1 MIMYNKDANHLG
13 SVVWKGRN
21 MAKLKQQ
28 IKITALYCRLSRD
41 DEYSGDSVSI
51 QTQKTLLSQYAKE
64 RGFTNCEYFVDDGY
78 SGTNYNRPDFQR
90 MLNLVEDERVGIVC
104 VKDLSRL
111 GRDYLQTGYYT
122 EVVFPEHNV
131 RFIAINDNVDSAA
144 GDNEFAPFKN
154 IINEWYA
161 RDSSRKVRSAL
172 RAQAQNGEYTG
183 SFPPFG
189 YRKDP
194 VNRHHLI
201 PNEYAPLVRRMF
213 QMALEGES
221 CYHIAQKLEKEQI
234 PTPRAS
240 LMAAYGKYGTPER
253 EKHPNKWDKSTVRG
267 ILRNPIYLGNLVS
280 QKTQKKSFKDKRIVH
295 RPEEEWLIVEG
306 THEALVDQA
315 TFDTVQQRL
324 QVKQPAPTVSPENIL
339 RGLMFCGGCNTRMA
353 FSSATG
359 RKSCGHYCCSK
370 HRRYGGKECSSHYIS
385 AKQIKAVLLEDI
397 QRHASLAA
405 EDKEKYIAHLMRLSE
420 REWDGEKA
428 SITKEAEQCQR
439 RISELDILL
448 KRLYE
453 DNVFGRIS
461 DERFA
466 SLSADYE
473 AESRNLKDRYNEI
486 QVLLASYA
494 RQSHDAKEFAALVEQ
509 YTDITELTEEFLHT
523 LIEKV
528 VVHEKEIIDG
538 ETMMRIDIYYRFIGK
553 VGSEDGESLKT
564 QKTRQGSHKLAPG
577 A

>member
-1 MIMYNKDANHLG
+1 
-13 SVVWKGRN
+13 

-51 QTQKTLLSQYAKE
+51 QTQKTLLGQFAKE

-90 MLNLVEDERVGIVC
+90 MLNLVEDGQVGIVI

-122 EVVFPEHNV
+122 EVVFPERNV
-131 RFIAINDNVDSAA
+131 RFIAINDNVDSAI

-172 RAQAQNGEYTG
+172 RAKARNGEYTG
-183 SFPPFG
+183 SYPPFG
-189 YRKDP
+189 YCKDP
-194 VNRHHLI
+194 MDRHHLI
-201 PNEYAPLVRRMF
+201 PSEYAPVVKRMF
-213 QMALEGES
+213 QMALEGQTT
-221 CYHIAQKLEKEQI
+221 YAIARKLEKEQI
-234 PTPRAS
+234 PTPRA
-240 LMAAYGKYGTPER
+240 LLLEAYGKYETPER
-253 EKHPNKWDKSTVRG
+253 AKYPSKWDKNTVRG
-267 ILRNPIYLGNLVS
+267 ILRNPTYLGKLVC
-280 QKTQKKSFKDKRIVH
+280 QKTQKKSFKDKHVVA
-295 RPEEEWLIVEG
+295 RPEEEWITVEG

-315 TFDTVQQRL
+315 TFDTVQQRI
-324 QVKQPAPTVSPENIL
+324 QVKQPAPAENPENKL
-339 RGLMFCGGCNTRMA
+339 RGLMFCSGCNTRMA
-353 FSSATG
+353 FSAASG
-359 RKSCGHYCCSK
+359 RQTCGRYCCSK
-370 HRRYGGKECSSHYIS
+370 HRRYGGKECSSHYITV
-385 AKQIKAVLLEDI
+385 KQINAVLLEDI

-405 EDKEKYIAHLMRLSE
+405 EDKEKYIAYLMQLSE
-420 REWDGEKA
+420 KEWIGEKA
-428 SITKEAEQCQR
+428 AYTKEAEQCQR

-473 AESRNLKDRYNEI
+473 AESRKLKDRYNEI
-486 QVLLASYA
+486 QSLLANYA
-494 RQSHDAKEFAALVEQ
+494 RQSRDAKEFAALVEQ
-509 YTDITELTEEFLHT
+509 YTNITELTEELLHM
-523 LIEKV
+523 LIDT
-528 VVHEKEIIDG
+528 I
-538 ETMMRIDIYYRFIGK
+538 T
-553 VGSEDGESLKT
+553 
-564 QKTRQGSHKLAPG
+564 
-577 A
+577 

>member
-1 MIMYNKDANHLG
+1 MG
-13 SVVWKGRN
+13 
-21 MAKLKQQ
+21 KLKQQ

-51 QTQKTLLSQYAKE
+51 QTQKTLLGQFAKE
-64 RGFTNCEYFVDDGY
+64 RGFANCEYFVDDGY

-90 MLNLVEDERVGIVC
+90 MLNLVEDEKVGIVC

-172 RAQAQNGEYTG
+172 QVKARNGEYTG
-183 SFPPFG
+183 SYPPFG
-189 YRKDP
+189 YCKDP
-194 VNRHHLI
+194 MDRHHLI
-201 PNEYAPLVRRMF
+201 PSEYAPVVKRMF
-213 QMALEGES
+213 QMALEGQT
-221 CYHIAQKLEKEQI
+221 CYAIAKKLEKELV
-234 PTPRAS
+234 PTPRAT
-240 LMAAYGKYGTPER
+240 LMEAYGKYETIER
-253 EKHPNKWDKSTVRG
+253 AKYPHKWDKGTVRS
-267 ILRNPIYLGNLVS
+267 ILQNPMYLGKLVW
-280 QKTQKKSFKDKRIVH
+280 QKTQTKSFKDKRIVA
-295 RPEEEWLIVEG
+295 RPEEEWITVEG
-306 THEALVDQA
+306 THEALVDED
-315 TFDTVQQRL
+315 TFYTVQQRV
-324 QVKQPAPTVSPENIL
+324 QVKQPAPTANPENKL
-339 RGLMFCGGCNTRMA
+339 RGLLFCGGCNSRME

-359 RKSCGHYCCSK
+359 RKICGHYCCGK
-370 HRRYGGKECSSHYIS
+370 HRHYGGKECSTHYIS
-385 AKQIKAVLLEDI
+385 VKQINAVLLEDI

-405 EDKEKYIAHLMRLSE
+405 VDKEKYIAYLTQLSE
-420 REWDGEKA
+420 KEWVGEKA
-428 SITKEAEQCQR
+428 SYIKEAEQCQR

-473 AESRNLKDRYNEI
+473 AESRKLKDRYKEI
-486 QVLLASYA
+486 QTLLDNYA
-494 RQSHDAKEFAALVEQ
+494 QQSRDAKEFAALVEQ
-509 YTDITELTEEFLHT
+509 YTNITELTEELLHT

-528 VVHEKEIIDG
+528 VVHEKEVING
-538 ETMMRIDIYYRFIGK
+538 ETVMRIDIYYRFIGK
-553 VGSEDGESLKT
+553 VGSKDDGILIT
-564 QKTRQGSHKLAPG
+564 PKTRRASIPLAPN